1 MMAHYRFHCLFIITI
16 RHFWAGKKKYG
27 LQFFVSPALGA
38 KCIEASLF
46 FFSSLQ
52 SASLLFHLSLSFFSF
67 PLSLPS
73 LSTVWRD
80 LHVALVYVT
89 PRAFRSENS
98 NSIISLS
105 LSHITT
111 FPAMGKLQIS
121 FFFFSNLV
129 SSRFMV
135 CWVVHC
141 PCVKVNTPPW
151 LVPAEE
157 LWPQWRHISQWH
169 INIVAATPHWVT
181 HGLVQYLH
189 CLHVGMWGQS
199 RGTGVIPTIVV
210 GAVCLPCLTSI
221 VESVDETC
229 CEGRLQY
236 LQCLP
241 AAQRQGKTPGRREV
255 FVLVVQVH
263 ENDSYM
269 IVYLKRTYAAWATN
283 RRSIDPLW
291 FCCMSLSQLVVTLFF
306 LLFFYLSIVAHTLRV
321 EYGAAYCIC
330 K

>member
-1 MMAHYRFHCLFIITI
+1 MAYNFLSPQHLEQNALRRRFFFFHPFSQQVSSFICLCLSS
-16 RHFWAGKKKYG
+16 H
-27 LQFFVSPALGA
+27 
-38 KCIEASLF
+38 SLF
-46 FFSSLQ
+46 LSPLFPRFEETCMSLWFMSRPEHSDRKTQ
-52 SASLLFHLSLSFFSF
+52 TLS
-67 PLSLPS
+67 
-73 LSTVWRD
+73 
-80 LHVALVYVT
+80 
-89 PRAFRSENS
+89 
-98 NSIISLS
+98 SLS

-321 EYGAAYCIC
+321 EYGAACCIC